1 MNYVKEKLAEL
12 DGNEI
17 TWSHADGMYILRH
30 ITED

>member
-1 MNYVKEKLAEL
+1 MKEKLAEL